1 MITDAIASICYPS
14 RADASFQ
21 ESIEDITT
29 FIESRTLPYPTQ
41 LEDDFA
47 SRALKLGVESGMV
60 LDVGTRVG
68 LTALKLLW
76 QNENFY
82 SIGIDSSG
90 PMIEHARATAL
101 AWELGERAVF
111 QVGDARKMRF
121 KTAYFDVVISDS
133 TLHRFDDAV
142 AVVRE
147 IQRVLKPKGALLI
160 RDFRRPNRIRMSKH
174 IREHSARFGNAMH
187 RQIEMA
193 IRAAY
198 TEAELMR
205 IVHDAHLQGIQMVE
219 TDPNYIMIER
229 RGETDPGSWIIA
241 REQYR

>member
-1 MITDAIASICYPS
+1 MIIDAIANICYPS
-14 RADASFQ
+14 RADSSFQ
-21 ESIEDITT
+21 ESPEDITE
-29 FIESRTLPYPTQ
+29 FIQSRTLPYPSQ

-47 SRALKLGVESGMV
+47 RRALNLGVEYGMV

-68 LTALKLLW
+68 LAALKLLW

-90 PMIEHARATAL
+90 PMIEHARATAQ

-121 KTAYFDVVISDS
+121 KTAYFDLVISDS
-133 TLHRFDDAV
+133 TLHRFDDAG

-160 RDFRRPNRIRMSKH
+160 RDFRRPNRFRMSKH
-174 IREHSARFGNAMH
+174 IREHSTRFGDTMH
-187 RQIEMA
+187 RQIEAA

-198 TEAELMR
+198 TKAELMR
-205 IVHDAHLQGIQMVE
+205 IVHDAHLQGIHMID
-219 TDPNYIMIER
+219 TNPNYIMIER

>member
-1 MITDAIASICYPS
+1 MISNAIASICYSS
-14 RADASFQ
+14 RADILSQ
-21 ESIEDITT
+21 DSIEEVAT
-29 FIESRTLPYPTQ
+29 FIESRTLPYPSQ

-47 SRALKLGVESGMV
+47 ARALKLGVESGMV

-68 LTALKLLW
+68 LAALKLLW

-90 PMIEHARATAL
+90 PMIEHARATAQ

-111 QVGDARKMRF
+111 QVGDPRKMRF
-121 KTAYFDVVISDS
+121 KTAYFDLVISDS
-133 TLHRFDDAV
+133 TLHRFDDAG
-142 AVVRE
+142 AVFRE

-160 RDFRRPNRIRMSKH
+160 RDFRRPNRFRMAKH
-174 IREHSARFGNAMH
+174 IREHSARFGDAMH
-187 RQIEMA
+187 RQIETA

-205 IVHDAHLQGIQMVE
+205 IVHDAQLRGIQMVDM
-219 TDPNYIMIER
+219 DPNYITIER

>member
-1 MITDAIASICYPS
+1 MITDTIAQICYPS
-14 RADASFQ
+14 RADFSFD
-21 ESIEDITT
+21 ESLEDITA
-29 FIESRTLPYPTQ
+29 FIESRTRPYPTQ

-68 LTALKLLW
+68 LAALKLLW
-76 QNENFY
+76 QNGNFY

-121 KTAYFDVVISDS
+121 KTAYFDLVISDS

-160 RDFRRPNRIRMSKH
+160 RDFRRPNRFRMSKH

-187 RQIEMA
+187 RQIETA

-205 IVHDAHLQGIQMVE
+205 IVRDAHLQGIQMVE

>member
-1 MITDAIASICYPS
+1 MISGAIANIVYSARIES
-14 RADASFQ
+14 SFH
-21 ESIEDITT
+21 ESSEDITA
-29 FIESRTLPYPTQ
+29 FIQSRTLPYPTQ

-47 SRALKLGVESGMV
+47 KRALSLGVESGMV

-68 LTALKLLW
+68 LAALKLLW

-90 PMIEHARATAL
+90 PMIEHARATAQ

-121 KTAYFDVVISDS
+121 KTAYFDLVISDS
-133 TLHRFDDAV
+133 TLHRFDAAGAV
-142 AVVRE
+142 FRE

-160 RDFRRPNRIRMSKH
+160 RDFRRPNRFRMSKQ
-174 IREHSARFGNAMH
+174 IREHSARFGGAMC
-187 RQIEMA
+187 RQIETA
-193 IRAAY
+193 LRAAY
-198 TEAELMR
+198 TDAELMR
-205 IVHDAHLQGIQMVE
+205 FVDDAHLQDIKMVE
-219 TDPNYIMIER
+219 TDPDYITIER

>member
-1 MITDAIASICYPS
+1 MIRDAIANIVYPARTES
-14 RADASFQ
+14 SFL
-21 ESIEDITT
+21 ESTEDVAA

-47 SRALKLGVESGMV
+47 HRALKLGVESGMV

-68 LTALKLLW
+68 LAALKLLW

-90 PMIEHARATAL
+90 PMIEHARATAQ
-101 AWELGERAVF
+101 AWDLGERAVF
-111 QVGDARKMRF
+111 QVGDARRMRF
-121 KTAYFDVVISDS
+121 KTAYFDLVISDS
-133 TLHRFDDAV
+133 TMHRFDDAG
-142 AVVRE
+142 AVFRE

-160 RDFRRPNRIRMSKH
+160 RDFRRPNRFRMSRQ
-174 IREHSARFGNAMH
+174 IREHGARFGSAMY
-187 RQIEMA
+187 RQIETA

-198 TEAELMR
+198 TETELMR
-205 IVHDAHLQGIQMVE
+205 IVNDAHLRDIQMVE
-219 TDPNYIMIER
+219 RDPNYITIER

>member
-1 MITDAIASICYPS
+1 MISDALASICYSS
-14 RADASFQ
+14 RAEVPFQ
-21 ESIEDITT
+21 DSIEGVAA
-29 FIESRTLPYPTQ
+29 FIESRTLPYPSQ
-41 LEDDFA
+41 LEDTFA
-47 SRALKLGVESGMV
+47 ARALKLGVESGMV

-111 QVGDARKMRF
+111 QVGDPRKMRF
-121 KTAYFDVVISDS
+121 KTAYFDLVISDS
-133 TLHRFDDAV
+133 TLHRFDDAG

-160 RDFRRPNRIRMSKH
+160 RDFRRPNRFRMAMH
-174 IREHSARFGNAMH
+174 IREHSARFGDAMH
-187 RQIEMA
+187 RQIETA

-205 IVHDAHLQGIQMVE
+205 IVHDAQLRGVQMVD
-219 TDPNYIMIER
+219 TDPNYITMER